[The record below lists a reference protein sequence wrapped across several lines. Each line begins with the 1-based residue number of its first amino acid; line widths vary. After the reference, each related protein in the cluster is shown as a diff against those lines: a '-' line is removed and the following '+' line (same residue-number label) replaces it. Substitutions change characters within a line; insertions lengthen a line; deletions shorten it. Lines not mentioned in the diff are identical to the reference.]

1 MISFHLSSFFL
12 ENIMSNNDQEFN
24 DEFLAKLADPS
35 TNETTSSDKKE
46 EKLVEEPKTFENTM
60 ENLQSKPEE
69 TPIVEIEKVEAKPV
83 KKETTSKTNKK
94 KKTIEVVGSKE
105 IKEREDPKLKIDNK
119 IDIEDSNLDKR
130 VDTDGEF
137 EDDEKL
143 YEEQEAILNE
153 SVDSFIH
160 KNYEDVDED
169 ATDVSKKV
177 EIVSGK
183 EETKSEKIVENI
195 EKKVSR
201 EDRLKE
207 NNVYGGDGIISAF
220 KLRQS
225 RVSKILSKVNIKDTS
240 TIDPIDINERKGIEK
255 SKVYVSSILPT
266 LKPCYSVVP
275 LIISGTVI
283 TMSAFSWPDI
293 RDICLIEEKNDDL
306 DPSDED
312 YVYKKNQL
320 FIEKRKKQLDLF
332 YSHIFSVS
340 GYPTKP
346 SQDEFYGKIMK
357 WPDFSQL
364 FFAAYSATF
373 KKAYDF
379 QVMCPK
385 CNLEQTRSILPKNLC
400 FMLNKNINIDRLNY
414 FLKKGSSVATN
425 DESIEV
431 YKEFQAEKLVE
442 KSNTVYRTVK
452 PLSDSAIVCSLKV
465 PTVNEAIES
474 MEAMVEVFRDKPL
487 EYIAEDGTTIS
498 IDSSFG
504 VNSIKELKNLKKYLY
519 INSILVAEPAEYED
533 KIEVGYVEF
542 KDKDQIFNT
551 ITNLSV
557 VDYKELVN
565 DPNLTSM
572 INIAGIKHQF
582 DAKLCDNENCK
593 KDMGLM
599 AVEPETLFFT
609 IAERESQD

>member
-1 MISFHLSSFFL
+1 
-12 ENIMSNNDQEFN
+12 
-24 DEFLAKLADPS
+24 
-35 TNETTSSDKKE
+35 
-46 EKLVEEPKTFENTM
+46 
-60 ENLQSKPEE
+60 
-69 TPIVEIEKVEAKPV
+69 
-83 KKETTSKTNKK
+83 
-94 KKTIEVVGSKE
+94 
-105 IKEREDPKLKIDNK
+105 
-119 IDIEDSNLDKR
+119 
-130 VDTDGEF
+130 
-137 EDDEKL
+137 
-143 YEEQEAILNE
+143 
-153 SVDSFIH
+153 
-160 KNYEDVDED
+160 
-169 ATDVSKKV
+169 
-177 EIVSGK
+177 
-183 EETKSEKIVENI
+183 
-195 EKKVSR
+195 
-201 EDRLKE
+201 
-207 NNVYGGDGIISAF
+207 
-220 KLRQS
+220 
-225 RVSKILSKVNIKDTS
+225 
-240 TIDPIDINERKGIEK
+240 
-255 SKVYVSSILPT
+255 
-266 LKPCYSVVP
+266 
-275 LIISGTVI
+275 
-283 TMSAFSWPDI
+283 
-293 RDICLIEEKNDDL
+293 
-306 DPSDED
+306 
-312 YVYKKNQL
+312 
-320 FIEKRKKQLDLF
+320 
-332 YSHIFSVS
+332 
-340 GYPTKP
+340 
-346 SQDEFYGKIMK
+346 
-357 WPDFSQL
+357 
-364 FFAAYSATF
+364 
-373 KKAYDF
+373 
-379 QVMCPK
+379 
-385 CNLEQTRSILPKNLC
+385 
-400 FMLNKNINIDRLNY
+400 MLNKNINIDRLNY